1 MLRPPISLPAV
12 TILLA
17 ISACTVPAADA
28 EPTQIPNT
36 DMPSILQDYI
46 YGFAPVTM
54 AATRS
59 LFTAVPDATS
69 SPGRAPIN
77 QLARLD
83 TLATPA
89 SRLIPRPNADTLYSL
104 AWLDL
109 AHGPMIL
116 HVPNTAGRYYLIPLY
131 DAYTNEFASIGSRTT
146 GDGEGN
152 FAIVGPLWRGALPA
166 DLAGIIHAPTNTVW
180 LIGRTLVRGVGNLA
194 AARAVTDQYQLV
206 PLPAFSQFRATGSYT
221 PPISV
226 PVSPP
231 NPDFVALP
239 ITSAVGF
246 AMPEFFDLLLD
257 TSLRNPPPLAQLR
270 QAAQFV
276 RDGFVHQSEL
286 TPAVAAQAESAFLD
300 ELQATRTQQNG
311 WSIDLATGD
320 YGTDYLKRAA
330 IARFGLGANIAADAV
345 YPSATSD
352 AAGNALIG
360 TTSYTIHF
368 AAGQTPPVRG
378 FWSLTVYDQSGF
390 LVANPINRYS
400 VGSETGL
407 AANPDGSIDILLQN
421 SAPAAL
427 QSNWLPTP
435 ADAFNL
441 TLRLYWPEQPILDG
455 TYVIPPVEPA
465 AAP

>member
-1 MLRPPISLPAV
+1 MLRPPISLAAV

-17 ISACTVPAADA
+17 ISACAVPAADA
-28 EPTQIPNT
+28 EPTQIPNPE
-36 DMPSILQDYI
+36 MPSILQDYI

-54 AATRS
+54 AAARS

-83 TLATPA
+83 ALASPA

-109 AHGPMIL
+109 ARGPMIL
-116 HVPNTAGRYYLIPLY
+116 HVPDTAGRYYLIPLY
-131 DAYTNEFASIGSRTT
+131 DAYSNEFASIGSRTT
-146 GDGEGN
+146 GDGEGD
-152 FAIVGPLWRGALPA
+152 FAIVGPLWRGALPP
-166 DLAGIIHAPTNTVW
+166 DLAGVIHAPTNTVW
-180 LIGRTLVRGVGNLA
+180 LIGRTLVRGVADLA
-194 AARAVTDQYQLV
+194 AARAVTDRYQLV
-206 PLPAFSQFRATGSYT
+206 PLQAFPQFQATGNYT
-221 PPISV
+221 PPTNV
-226 PVSPP
+226 PVTAP

-239 ITSAVGF
+239 ITDAVGF
-246 AMPEFFDLLLD
+246 AMPEFFNLLLD
-257 TSLRNPPPLAQLR
+257 TSLRNPPPLPQLR

-276 RDGFVHQSEL
+276 RDGFVHRSEL
-286 TPAVAAQAESAFLD
+286 TPAVAAEAGSVFLE
-300 ELQATRTQQNG
+300 ELLATRTQQNG
-311 WSIDLATGD
+311 WSIDFATGD

-330 IARFGLGANIAADAV
+330 TARFGLGANIAADAV

-352 AAGNALIG
+352 AAGNALTG
-360 TTSYTIHF
+360 TTAYTIHF
-368 AAGQTPPVRG
+368 AAGLTPPVRG

-390 LVANPINRYS
+390 LVPNPINRYS

-421 SAPAAL
+421 AAPAAL

-435 ADAFNL
+435 AGAFEL
-441 TLRLYWPEQPILDG
+441 TLRFYWPAQPILDG

>member
-1 MLRPPISLPAV
+1 MLRPPISLAAV

-36 DMPSILQDYI
+36 EMPSILQDYI

-54 AATRS
+54 ASARS

-83 TLATPA
+83 VPASPA

-109 AHGPMIL
+109 ARGPMIL
-116 HVPNTAGRYYLIPLY
+116 HVPDTAGRYYLIPLY
-131 DAYTNEFASIGSRTT
+131 DAYSNEFASIGSRTT
-146 GDGEGN
+146 GDGEGD
-152 FAIVGPLWRGALPA
+152 FAIVGPLWHGALPP
-166 DLAGIIHAPTNTVW
+166 DLAGVIHAPTNTVW
-180 LIGRTLVRGVGNLA
+180 LIGRTLVRGVADLA

-206 PLPAFSQFRATGSYT
+206 PLAAFPQFQATGNYT
-221 PPISV
+221 PPTNV
-226 PVSPP
+226 PVTAP
-231 NPDFVALP
+231 NPDFVAQP
-239 ITSAVGF
+239 ITNAVGF
-246 AMPEFFDLLLD
+246 SMPEFFNLLLD
-257 TSLRNPPPLAQLR
+257 TSLRNPPPLPQFR
-270 QAAQFV
+270 QAAQLV
-276 RDGFVHQSEL
+276 RDGFVHRSEL
-286 TPAVAAQAESAFLD
+286 TPAVAAQAGSAFLE
-300 ELQATRTQQNG
+300 ELLATRSQQNG
-311 WSIDLATGD
+311 WSIDLASGD

-390 LVANPINRYS
+390 LVPNPINRYS

-421 SAPAAL
+421 AAPAAL

-435 ADAFNL
+435 AGAFNL
-441 TLRLYWPEQPILDG
+441 TLRFYWPEQPILDG
-455 TYVIPPVEPA
+455 TFVIPPVEPA

>member
-1 MLRPPISLPAV
+1 
-12 TILLA
+12 
-17 ISACTVPAADA
+17 
-28 EPTQIPNT
+28 
-36 DMPSILQDYI
+36 
-46 YGFAPVTM
+46 M
-54 AATRS
+54 AAARS

-83 TLATPA
+83 ALASPA

-116 HVPNTAGRYYLIPLY
+116 HVPDTAGRYFLIPLY
-131 DAYTNEFASIGSRTT
+131 DAYSNEFASIGSRTT
-146 GDGEGN
+146 GDGEGD
-152 FAIVGPLWRGALPA
+152 FAIVGPLWRGALPP
-166 DLAGIIHAPTNTVW
+166 DLAGVIRARTNTVW
-180 LIGRTLVRGVGNLA
+180 LIGRTLVRGVADLA

-206 PLPAFSQFRATGSYT
+206 PLPAFPQFQATGSYT
-221 PPISV
+221 PPTNV
-226 PVSPP
+226 PVTAP

-239 ITSAVGF
+239 ITNAVGF
-246 AMPEFFDLLLD
+246 SMPEFFNLLLD
-257 TSLRNPPPLAQLR
+257 TSLRNAPPLPQLR

-276 RDGFVHQSEL
+276 HDGFVHRSEL
-286 TPAVAAQAESAFLD
+286 TPAVAAQAESALLE
-300 ELQATRTQQNG
+300 ELLATRTQQNG

-352 AAGNALIG
+352 AAGNPLIG

-390 LVANPINRYS
+390 LIPNPINRYS

-421 SAPAAL
+421 AAPAAL

-435 ADAFNL
+435 AGAFNL
-441 TLRLYWPEQPILDG
+441 TLRFYWPEQPILDG